1 MHEVQPLRLERVG
14 MTANRFR
21 SKIHGMQTRKAVY
34 TCLHCL
40 TDYTSKT
47 KQCECGSPK
56 IHYFPSMAERERF
69 ARLRFLE
76 RAGEIEQLRLQP
88 AFPIV
93 VNHTKVMT
101 YKADFEYQTREGK
114 RVIEDVK
121 GIETDVFKLKRK
133 LVEAFYGITLTIVK
147 G

>member
-1 MHEVQPLRLERVG
+1 M
-14 MTANRFR
+14 ANRFR
-21 SKIHGMQTRKAVY
+21 SKLHGMQTRKAVY
-34 TCLHCL
+34 TCLRCL
-40 TDYTSKT
+40 ADYTAKT
-47 KQCECGSPK
+47 KQCACGSPEV
-56 IHYFPSMAERERF
+56 HYFPSMAERERF

-76 RAGEIEQLRLQP
+76 RAGEITQLRLQP

-93 VNHTKVMT
+93 VNAKKVMT

-133 LVEAFYGITLTIVK
+133 LVEAFYGLTLTIVK